1 MRLAA
6 RVDSNQKAIVEALRA
21 CGASVLSL
29 AQIGK
34 GCPDLLVALPNGRT
48 CLVEVKDGDKPPSQQ
63 QLTPHQVKFH
73 AAWKGAIVIVNSV
86 DHVFKIFS
94 PKEQKSE

>member
-6 RVDSNQKAIVEALRA
+6 RVDNNQKAIVKAFRA

-34 GCPDLLVALPNGRT
+34 GCPDLLVALPNGQT
-48 CLVEVKDGDKPPSQQ
+48 CLVEVKNGDKPPSQQ
-63 QLTPHQVKFH
+63 QLTSQQEKFH
-73 AAWKGAIVIVNSV
+73 ATWKGAIVVVNSV
-86 DHVFKIFS
+86 DHVLKIFS
-94 PKEQKSE
+94 QRS